1 MMFLVSSK
9 IYRTCIGLL
18 KSQIKK
24 CDVCGNVQCKL
35 VSHLSHSSSKLL
47 GIFYA
52 QSFLLCWQ
60 NCTLQGHSSNNLFG
74 QNIMK
79 TFDLRIIWKSVKYRM
94 QVTALIYMRTLH
106 VHIDHCIQ
114 AVALVSSCTTRE
126 SFSSYKNNT
135 ISLSITCSTH
145 YLILI
150 SLTGP
155 GWIYLEIHEF
165 DFKWIIYQT
174 KLFRL
179 LLDRYSYFW
188 RVGNLFVP

>member
-1 MMFLVSSK
+1 MNVSGGYQNIQDLHRFVEVSN
-9 IYRTCIGLL
+9 
-18 KSQIKK
+18 KK

-150 SLTGP
+150 SPLATFRFT
-155 GWIYLEIHEF
+155 ILIASEIF
-165 DFKWIIYQT
+165 IVFKIGKYVSILI
-174 KLFRL
+174 KCER
-179 LLDRYSYFW
+179 SEHS
-188 RVGNLFVP
+188 